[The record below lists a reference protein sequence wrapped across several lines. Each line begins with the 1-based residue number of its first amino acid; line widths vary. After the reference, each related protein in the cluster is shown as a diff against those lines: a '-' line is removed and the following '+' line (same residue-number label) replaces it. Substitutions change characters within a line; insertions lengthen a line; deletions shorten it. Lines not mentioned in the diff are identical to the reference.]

1 MLIPV
6 RCYTCGEILADKWIP
21 YITAVQSDKNSN
33 EDEVDPERDLLE
45 LKYLDIKDPNPEKSI
60 EGKVLD
66 ELELHKYCCRRM
78 MLGNVHIISY
88 LS

>member
-6 RCYTCGEILADKWIP
+6 RCYTCGEVLADKWIP
-21 YITAVQSDKNSN
+21 YITAVQNDKNAESG
-33 EDEVDPERDLLE
+33 EVDPERDVLE
-45 LKYLDIKDPNPEKSI
+45 LKYIDVKDQTAEKSI

-66 ELELHKYCCRRM
+66 ELELHRYCCRRM

>member
-6 RCYTCGEILADKWIP
+6 RCFTCGQVLADKWIP
-21 YITAVQSDKNSN
+21 YINTIQDEKNKISEEVDENSN
-33 EDEVDPERDLLE
+33 NLDLRYIDV
-45 LKYLDIKDPNPEKSI
+45 KNPSPEKSI
-60 EGKVLD
+60 EGKTLD
-66 ELELHKYCCRRM
+66 ELGLNKYCCRRM

>member
-21 YITAVQSDKNSN
+21 YITAVQTDKN
-33 EDEVDPERDLLE
+33 ELEGEVDPEKDQLE
-45 LKYLDIKDPNPEKSI
+45 LKYIDVKDKNPEKSI